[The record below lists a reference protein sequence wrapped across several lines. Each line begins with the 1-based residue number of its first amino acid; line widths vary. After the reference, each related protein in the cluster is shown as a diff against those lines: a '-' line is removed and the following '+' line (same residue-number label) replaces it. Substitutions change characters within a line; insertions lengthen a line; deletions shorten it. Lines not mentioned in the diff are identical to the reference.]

1 MQKRIIDKFKI
12 EGLQNFVNYSKIN
25 PINIQINNS
34 EIENALAFYSSRYR
48 YRFIANNL
56 LFSSSIQQ
64 DTNVIFLATSGLNDA
79 KDILINRK
87 IVKGIGVIS
96 ISEISG
102 WQSIKKISHWANAV
116 FFDSNYPV
124 AAKHF
129 AFGFQRAEL
138 HSHLNFEYSI
148 LDDEGK
154 QVKFQKGEDKTLA
167 LNFTIQIIS

>member
-1 MQKRIIDKFKI
+1 MAQNEKCKKKKEDEFKI
-12 EGLQNFVNYSKIN
+12 EDLQNFVNYSKIN

-87 IVKGIGVIS
+87 IVKGIGVIY

-102 WQSIKKISHWANAV
+102 WQSI
-116 FFDSNYPV
+116 
-124 AAKHF
+124 
-129 AFGFQRAEL
+129 
-138 HSHLNFEYSI
+138 
-148 LDDEGK
+148 
-154 QVKFQKGEDKTLA
+154 
-167 LNFTIQIIS
+167 